1 MATEKISEIFDI
13 EAINKQVQAVK
24 SGIESTLSDMEKFV
38 KRASDLN
45 KTIEQSGSFKE
56 VADATDKVRKAQEE
70 YAKQVDKLN
79 ALKKQ
84 ETQLNER
91 LAKTQQDM
99 LAKIAELQKRI
110 DEETKALNNRTK
122 AMKEDMAQSQANVN
136 QKKNEAKAAQD
147 NVSAIKAEAKSYTSV
162 DDLIKK
168 TLLTRKDQIS
178 YLVNYQKTL
187 KEVKKELSDLEKT
200 EKRNGSLTAEQAAKK
215 QKLIEKEFQYKQAV
229 SNVSQVIKNDIKLS
243 RARTG
248 SMNDMEQA
256 LGRMRMAYRKMSE
269 EDRNSKF
276 GKELQT
282 QIQQTGDKLNK
293 LNASIGNY
301 QANVGNYGSVWGKVK
316 NIFSATMLVI
326 GGGIAVMKNLIPVIK
341 STQTTGDDFNY
352 VMAELKTS
360 WELFKKSIASGE
372 LSLFT
377 RNMKEAARAGRE
389 LAMTLDE
396 QFERSNSLKLRRAEE
411 SKELADL
418 RDKLDDV
425 NLSYKE
431 RQEAGEKYMK
441 IIEGYY
447 NEEIALNKDVAE
459 ANLKAFA
466 AKSKN
471 ENETI
476 EQTKQRILAFIKEYN
491 ITRDTIK
498 QADEYIKAQERMAKV
513 QAMSTAAPEDPVSR
527 KMIADELKKEQE
539 NFQKISAGTSDAVK
553 EMAEAFKQYNLSTDE
568 EITGIVESY
577 VNLYQS
583 EAAYQNENRRIQRS
597 INTVRKEANA
607 EQEKDSKKKQDDLE
621 KYAKAEDKA
630 RREITIV
637 GLNEEA
643 RVYKK
648 TTDDESKSLKERET
662 ALANYYEAQK
672 RLSEQE
678 RDRAIGE
685 GSTKSEIL
693 LANKQFNNKLL
704 ILQEQFEK
712 DVENLREGEAKKRI
726 EQLKKE
732 SIARETQLRITQ
744 EKELKAIAE
753 RYKAGNISIE
763 QYEKERLAIIKKY
776 QKAMFDA
783 QIGALED
790 IVNSLPEEQRAE
802 AFKTIELKRLEFE
815 RGIAEEEVKTIEGK
829 SKAIDKIER
838 TLNDKRVKYA
848 LDAFLTITSIM
859 SAASQNKIQEYDN
872 EIERIEDQ
880 KNKDIEAVE
889 QMNLA
894 EEDAEARKK
903 AIEARAEARTAKL
916 EAKKKKEQRKQA
928 AWNKANSVIQA
939 TINTALAVTNAL
951 STVQPYP
958 AAVVAAALAAAMGA
972 AQIATI
978 VSQPLPKYAKG
989 TEDHPGGL
997 AVVGDGGKKELAI
1010 LPDGGYYVT
1019 PSVPTLVDL
1028 PKGTEVLPS
1037 VNEALLSIT
1046 KAPRFDNNLPTSSE
1060 RLEKRIEKLEGAI
1073 NSVVTAIEKN
1083 RSQISFIFDQ
1093 NGIMKVYDRNK
1104 GIDTY
1109 LNKNLNIRR

>member
-1 MATEKISEIFDI
+1 MATEKINEIFDI

-24 SGIESTLSDMEKFV
+24 AGIESTLSDMEKFV

-110 DEETKALNNRTK
+110 DEEAKTLNNRTK

-136 QKKNEAKAAQD
+136 QKKNESKAAQD
-147 NVSAIKAEAKSYTSV
+147 NVSAIKAEVKSYTDV
-162 DDLIKK
+162 DDIVKK

-178 YLVNYQKTL
+178 YLVTYQKTL

-248 SMNDMEQA
+248 SMNEMEQA

-269 EDRNSKF
+269 EQRNSKF
-276 GKELQT
+276 GQALQT

-301 QANVGNYGSVWGKVK
+301 QANVGNYGSAWDGVK
-316 NIFSATMLVI
+316 DIFSKTMAVFAA
-326 GGGIAVMKNLIPVIK
+326 GGVVLKTLGSTIK
-341 STQTTGDDFNY
+341 STQTTGDEFNY
-352 VMAELKTS
+352 TIAELETS
-360 WELFKKSIASGE
+360 WELFKKSIASGD
-372 LSLFT
+372 LYLFT

-425 NLSYKE
+425 NLSEKE
-431 RQEAGEKYMK
+431 RLEAGEKYMEMIK
-441 IIEGYY
+441 GYY
-447 NEEIALNKDVAE
+447 DEQNDIYKSEAE
-459 ANLKAFA
+459 SRLKAFA
-466 AKSKN
+466 AKTKAD
-471 ENETI
+471 NETL
-476 EQTKQRILAFIKEYN
+476 EQTEQNILAFIKEYN
-491 ITRDTIK
+491 ITRDMIK
-498 QADEYIKAQERMAKV
+498 QADEYIKAQERVAKT
-513 QAMSTAAPEDPVSR
+513 QAMLASTEDPFSR
-527 KMIADELKKEQE
+527 KLVSEELKKEQE
-539 NFQKISAGTSDAVK
+539 NLKKISAGTSDSVK
-553 EMAEAFKQYNLSTDE
+553 EMAKVFKQYNLSTDE

-577 VNLYQS
+577 VKLYQS

-607 EQEKDSKKKQDDLE
+607 EHERESKKKQDDLE

-643 RVYKK
+643 STYKK
-648 TTDDESKSLKERET
+648 TADDVSKSLEDRET
-662 ALANYYEAQK
+662 ALANYYEIQK
-672 RLSEQE
+672 QLAGQE
-678 RDRAIGE
+678 RDKSTNE
-685 GSTKSEIL
+685 GSTESEVL
-693 LANKQFNNKLL
+693 LANKVYNTKLL
-704 ILQEQFEK
+704 KLEEQFEK
-712 DVENLREGEAKKRI
+712 DVNKLREEEAKKRI

-732 SIARETQLRITQ
+732 SIAREEELKIDQ
-744 EKELKAIAE
+744 EKELIALADK
-753 RYKAGNISIE
+753 YKAGNITTE
-763 QYEKERLAIIKKY
+763 QYNKERLDIVKKY
-776 QKAMFDA
+776 QREMFEA
-783 QIGALED
+783 QMESLES
-790 IVNSLPEEQRAE
+790 IANSLPEEQRAE
-802 AFKTIELKRLEFE
+802 AFRMIELKRLEFE
-815 RGIAEEEVKTIEGK
+815 RGIAEEEVKITDKKG
-829 SKAIDKIER
+829 KAIEKLEKI
-838 TLNDKRVKYA
+838 LNDKRVKFA
-848 LDAFLTITSIM
+848 LESFSKITSIM

-903 AIEARAEARTAKL
+903 AIEVRAEARTAKL

-1046 KAPRFDNNLPTSSE
+1046 KAPRFDNNLPTSTE

-1104 GIDTY
+1104 GLDTY